1 MNSARNESDL
11 TKTVM
16 ASQQQLKPINEIN
29 TIDLMY
35 NFDPAKLSFSED
47 VVKRMSSKLKQIKR
61 VNREQL
67 DSEQEGNVQ
76 QVITALQQM
85 ETAHIDF
92 YA

>member
-67 DSEQEGNVQ
+67 DSEQEGNV
-76 QVITALQQM
+76 
-85 ETAHIDF
+85 
-92 YA
+92 